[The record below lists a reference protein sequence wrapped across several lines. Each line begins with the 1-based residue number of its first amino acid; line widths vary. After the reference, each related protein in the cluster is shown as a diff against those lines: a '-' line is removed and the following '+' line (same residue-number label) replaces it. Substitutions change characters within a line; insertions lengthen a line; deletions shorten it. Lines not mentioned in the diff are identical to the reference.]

1 MITEANRFYR
11 LALHYGGQVGF
22 IKLDSAD
29 IPRIKKSAFA
39 ATNLPSKSQGLRS

>member
-1 MITEANRFYR
+1 MKAKSNRFCR
-11 LALHYGGQVGF
+11 RVLHYGGQVDF
-22 IKLDSAD
+22 MKLDFAD